1 MVTNTVAGVTGLRTL
16 AVTPDGGRVYVAS
29 NETVRFIDTATRTLS
44 ATTIP
49 FVLATEGDASVIAIG
64 RGPNGNAPTAVND
77 RYAASANV
85 ALSVPGAAVLANDS
99 PNGGGAVTAVLVS
112 DVTHGTL
119 TLNSGGSFTYTPSPG
134 FVGTDS
140 FTYRGVNNVGTSNIA
155 TVTLTVVRG
164 PQPATAL
171 YAASISGNTVTLR
184 WTPPTV
190 GDVPTGYL
198 LEGGIAQSEVLASIP
213 TNSTSPSFT
222 LEAPTGVFY
231 VRIHTLS
238 GASRSV
244 ASNEIRIF
252 VNTAALPSTPVNLL
266 GTVNGSTLSLAWRNT
281 FEGGTPAG
289 LFLHVTGSLNATL
302 SMPLAETFSFA
313 GVPAGTYTFR
323 LFAVNASG
331 ASAASRPVTLTFPG
345 PCSGPPQVPA
355 NVVATRDGNLITVL
369 WDRALSGSA
378 ATGFLL
384 NVTGSFVGSF
394 PTTQRTLSGAV
405 GPGTYNITVH
415 ATNACGV
422 SAPSAERIVVIP

>member
-1 MVTNTVAGVTGLRTL
+1 
-16 AVTPDGGRVYVAS
+16 
-29 NETVRFIDTATRTLS
+29 
-44 ATTIP
+44 
-49 FVLATEGDASVIAIG
+49 
-64 RGPNGNAPTAVND
+64 
-77 RYAASANV
+77 
-85 ALSVPGAAVLANDS
+85 
-99 PNGGGAVTAVLVS
+99 
-112 DVTHGTL
+112 
-119 TLNSGGSFTYTPSPG
+119 
-134 FVGTDS
+134 
-140 FTYRGVNNVGTSNIA
+140 
-155 TVTLTVVRG
+155 
-164 PQPATAL
+164 
-171 YAASISGNTVTLR
+171 
-184 WTPPTV
+184 
-190 GDVPTGYL
+190 
-198 LEGGIAQSEVLASIP
+198 
-213 TNSTSPSFT
+213 

-281 FEGGTPAG
+281 FGGGTPAG